1 MNSASLPMI
10 IQNGKNTNAIKIKL
24 EKFDVFNIF
33 YFTKLSIISTILF
46 DEFSKTILFSFIK
59 L

>member
-1 MNSASLPMI
+1 MI